1 MYLRRKIVFDKLIFM
16 RLKFLKIVLL
26 FLVVMLNAQLKENTF
41 YKVSKISDGDTFY
54 VKTENSEKFKIRLI
68 GIDAPESV
76 NWGKKKKIQTFGYE
90 SKMYLR
96 TFLYHKKVR
105 LEFDVTKLDFYGRT
119 LAYVYLEDGTFL
131 NKNLVENGY
140 AKVYTFPPNV
150 KYVEVFKK
158 AEKLARSKKLG
169 LWKMN

>member
-1 MYLRRKIVFDKLIFM
+1 MKFKLF
-16 RLKFLKIVLL
+16 FLFSFL
-26 FLVVMLNAQLKENTF
+26 FFLQINAQLKQGVF
-41 YKVSKISDGDTFY
+41 YKIWYVNDGDTFMIRDENL
-54 VKTENSEKFKIRLI
+54 VKYKIRLI

-76 NWGKKKKIQTFGYE
+76 NWGLKKHVQLYGYE
-90 SKMYLR
+90 AKMYLR

-105 LEFDVTKLDFYGRT
+105 LEFDVTKLDKYGRS
-119 LAYVYLEDGTFL
+119 LAYAFLEDSTFI

-158 AEKLARSKKLG
+158 AEKLARKKKLG
-169 LWKMN
+169 LWKEQ